1 MSNVYGDE
9 LLGMILP
16 IVEQR
21 LRVADW
27 RIRESAILAIGAVAE
42 GCTNGGVGAS
52 SPRGLK
58 GSVRAHPGA

>member
-21 LRVADW
+21 LRVADPIASTHLSL
-27 RIRESAILAIGAVAE
+27 RGARKVMCPF
-42 GCTNGGVGAS
+42 GQ
-52 SPRGLK
+52 
-58 GSVRAHPGA
+58 